1 MEFQIPRKTC
11 FSSKSRKKV
20 HVSWQLWAKV
30 PVSCDFDFCFIE
42 HHHNSRQ
49 YANLPRFSYKWTKK
63 TNASVSICNLM
74 AHILETACNFG
85 TDVVLHFFWTFS
97 TCNCIINKTLPQVFS
112 CEFWEPAT
120 LLRTRLWRRDF
131 LVILPPS
138 F

>member
-1 MEFQIPRKTC
+1 MEFQIPKKTC

-49 YANLPRFSYKWTKK
+49 YANLPRFSYKWTKRQMQVYQSAIWWLIYLRQLA
-63 TNASVSICNLM
+63 TSAQMSSCI
-74 AHILETACNFG
+74 
-85 TDVVLHFFWTFS
+85 FFFTFS
-97 TCNCIINKTLPQVFS
+97 TCNCIKNKTLPQVFS

-120 LLRTRLWRRDF
+120 LLRMRLWRRDF
-131 LVILPPS
+131 LVILSPS